1 MTDLAVA
8 RRFYQAA
15 VRAARHAGHGDHVPE
30 VLVRLGLPGLAQ
42 RLDPEAAP
50 ADPAARRLH
59 QLYDTLA
66 AEEARRVGGA
76 LEAAGVEHFFAKGIA
91 LLGTLYRPGDRVISD
106 LDLYVPGAAREAAV
120 ERLAALG
127 YAPLADTDQSGP
139 PALRSSLALT
149 RAAGVEPEDFTVD
162 LHWAVDPVRR
172 LLPRGDRPI
181 PPRFWRGAGRRDGLR
196 VPAPEHHAALLV
208 HHLVHTDLAHVR
220 GLLDLA
226 LLFADLPAD
235 AGVEYRA
242 AAEELG
248 VGDFARAA
256 AGLVSRDL
264 GVHRPAAGANHAPA
278 LDEWLARV
286 ARSDPDDDARITR
299 RRIMT
304 RIRVLGW
311 RSAPTLLA
319 DVVAPP
325 AAFLAWRWPGRSVGG
340 ALARHYGQI
349 LKKALR
355 P

>member
-1 MTDLAVA
+1 
-8 RRFYQAA
+8 
-15 VRAARHAGHGDHVPE
+15 
-30 VLVRLGLPGLAQ
+30 
-42 RLDPEAAP
+42 
-50 ADPAARRLH
+50 
-59 QLYDTLA
+59 
-66 AEEARRVGGA
+66 
-76 LEAAGVEHFFAKGIA
+76 
-91 LLGTLYRPGDRVISD
+91 
-106 LDLYVPGAAREAAV
+106 
-120 ERLAALG
+120 
-127 YAPLADTDQSGP
+127 
-139 PALRSSLALT
+139 
-149 RAAGVEPEDFTVD
+149 VEPEDFTVD

-256 AGLVSRDL
+256 AELMARDL
-264 GVHRPAAGANHAPA
+264 GVHRPAAAGGDSARPPAHPLA
-278 LDEWLARV
+278 LDQWLARV
-286 ARSDPDDDARITR
+286 ARTDPADDALITR